1 MKKMLIICYFC
12 GAGLWQ
18 TACHKIFVDDN
29 PANTPLNNFDL
40 VWSQVDEHYP
50 YFQEKGVNWNTVR
63 SKYRPK
69 VNHQMTGEE
78 LFGILAQMLG
88 ELRDGHVNLVSPFNI
103 SRYWDWYQD
112 YPRNVNWNIV
122 DSAYLRK
129 DFIYTGGV
137 MAQKV
142 GNTAY
147 LWFESFSV
155 TLNKTGMKYI
165 IDKFRD
171 CKGFIIDLRA
181 NGGGLVNTMY
191 ELGSYLVKEKTHVGY
206 LRYKTGKGH
215 NDFSD
220 YYMEYFKPNDEGIRF
235 NKPVVILTGRQSYS
249 AANIFPGFA
258 KGLPQITLMGETT
271 GGGSASPLS
280 IHLLNGWILRMS
292 NFCMTDREHHT
303 FEFGVEPDIH
313 VDFSP
318 VLERR
323 GKDALIEAAVMYLN
337 R

>member
-1 MKKMLIICYFC
+1 
-12 GAGLWQ
+12 
-18 TACHKIFVDDN
+18 
-29 PANTPLNNFDL
+29 
-40 VWSQVDEHYP
+40 
-50 YFQEKGVNWNTVR
+50 
-63 SKYRPK
+63 
-69 VNHQMTGEE
+69 
-78 LFGILAQMLG
+78 
-88 ELRDGHVNLVSPFNI
+88 VNL
-103 SRYWDWYQD
+103 
-112 YPRNVNWNIV
+112 NVI

-137 MAQKV
+137 KAQKV

-147 LWFESFSV
+147 LWFESFEV
-155 TLNKTGMKYI
+155 TINETGMKYI

-171 CKGFIIDLRA
+171 CRGFIIDLRA
-181 NGGGLVNTMY
+181 NGGGLVSTMY
-191 ELGSYLVKEKTHVGY
+191 KLGSYFVTEKTPVGY

-220 YYMEYFKPNDEGIRF
+220 YYMEYFKPNDGKISF

-258 KGLPQITLMGETT
+258 KGLPNITLMGETT

-292 NFCMTDREHHT
+292 NFCMTDLDYRT
-303 FEFGVEPDIH
+303 FEFGVEPDTH

-318 VLERR
+318 SLERQ
-323 GKDALIEAAVMYLN
+323 GKDSLIEAAVMYLN
-337 R
+337 QQQK